1 MGREFVEAKDTAK
14 LQTLLDDNE
23 GSAFIPDVNR
33 TTKISEVRGLE
44 ALNVLSLVNENRE
57 FMATDEDLISR
68 AKMAIH
74 NTSQIKT
81 IFGISVCQPT
91 ANPNT
96 GEMTL
101 PTIKVARQQL
111 NLIGYDLKRSERRM
125 IDGKRQHIY
134 KLVDLLPP
142 QTRQEIFDHWLTKDR
157 EYSMVKSESIDL
169 ARENNQVARQTV
181 YNKSTPGAFE
191 AVPLPKVGMEVIN
204 LATSGIGKIISVSQK
219 LSEVLVKF
227 ADLVIPYKLSSFWD
241 EVELAF

>member
-1 MGREFVEAKDTAK
+1 MRSHRNTTPVHK
-14 LQTLLDDNE
+14 
-23 GSAFIPDVNR
+23 GSYEVN
-33 TTKISEVRGLE
+33 
-44 ALNVLSLVNENRE
+44 
-57 FMATDEDLISR
+57 
-68 AKMAIH
+68 
-74 NTSQIKT
+74 
-81 IFGISVCQPT
+81 
-91 ANPNT
+91 
-96 GEMTL
+96 
-101 PTIKVARQQL
+101 

-169 ARENNQVARQTV
+169 ARENNQVARQTVYSNTTPCAKEEGTTSVVPPPLNIDEGRDIENTTQVARQTV